1 MGRFLGYSREAA
13 LRYSFLLAL
22 PAVFGSGFYE
32 LKGAIGSDATDQA
45 FSLLETM
52 VATVAAFVIGY
63 AVIAWLLKF
72 VMTKSFAPFIYYRIG
87 LGALILVGLTT
98 GVIG

>member
-1 MGRFLGYSREAA
+1 L
-13 LRYSFLLAL
+13 
-22 PAVFGSGFYE
+22 
-32 LKGAIGSDATDQA
+32 
-45 FSLLETM
+45 
-52 VATVAAFVIGY
+52 VATVIAFVIGY

-87 LGALILVGLTT
+87 LGTLILAGLAT